1 MKLINNKGIT
11 DTHVSTS
18 TTSTLLLI
26 NVLMDNVDQ
35 LLMQVLVVVRVL
47 K

>member
-11 DTHVSTS
+11 DAHVATS
-18 TTSTLLLI
+18 TTSTLLLVY
-26 NVLMDNVDQ
+26 VLMNNVDQ
-35 LLMQVLVVVRVL
+35 LLMQILVVVRVL